1 MLTSKQDN
9 SLKRIEETC
18 LTVLNSIE
26 PLGCR
31 FFRANQTPFINN
43 EITSRDHH
51 HQIKINKIYF
61 LRADNELLKT
71 HMIKTCMCQF
81 TKAKKQCHS
90 NMNVKN
96 IVDNR
101 AFSKKVKTLFF

>member
-31 FFRANQTPFINN
+31 FFRANQTPFINK
-43 EITSRDHH
+43 EITS
-51 HQIKINKIYF
+51 
-61 LRADNELLKT
+61 LLKT